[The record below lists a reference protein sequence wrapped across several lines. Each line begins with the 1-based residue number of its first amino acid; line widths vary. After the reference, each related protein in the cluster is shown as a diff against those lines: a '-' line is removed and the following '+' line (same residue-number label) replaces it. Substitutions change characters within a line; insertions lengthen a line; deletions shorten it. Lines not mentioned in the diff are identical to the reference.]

1 MLKPKEIYDYMKKEG
16 IEFFVGVP
24 DSTLKDFCAYVTENT
39 KEDKNIIAANEG
51 NAVAIAAGYY
61 LASSKIPLVYMQNS
75 GLGNA
80 INPLVSLADKQ
91 VYSIPMILLIGWRGE
106 PGAIDE
112 PQHIKQG
119 RITTELLEILDI
131 KYEILSD
138 EINEAK
144 SQMKKAKIE
153 AEKESAPFALI
164 VRKGTFE
171 TYMPKNEKGSDYSLR
186 REEALEFILNNLS
199 SNEIIVSTTGKT
211 SREIYEIREKNKEPH
226 EKDFLVVGSM
236 GHTSSIAL
244 GINLALKN
252 RKVICID
259 GDGSFIMHMGSIAI
273 IASHSKKNFKY
284 IIINN
289 GSHESVGAQPTV
301 GFDIDILGVAKAVGF
316 QKMYRAENREEL
328 EKYFKDFIESD
339 DNALLEIRVKTG
351 ARADLGRPRE
361 TPIENKK
368 LFMTYIKTTE
378 KEDE

>member
-368 LFMTYIKTTE
+368 LFMTYMKTTE